1 MNTPLPLTAL
11 EGKLEQITYFNKETL
26 YTIAKL
32 KTGNTD
38 NLVTVVG
45 FMGGVSPGE
54 ALRIK
59 GTWETHPKYGQQ
71 FRIKSYDV
79 TLPASVEGIRNYL
92 QSGIIKGI
100 GPMMAGRMVKH
111 FGADTLN
118 VIEDCPK
125 KLLEVEG
132 IGKTKATS
140 ISNAWKNHHA
150 IRSLMQFLQ
159 EAGVKTSYSSILLKE
174 YGMDALKI
182 IQSNP
187 YRLANDIPGIGFYA
201 ADTIA
206 LSLGKSEN
214 EPERVRACI
223 IHLMQQFTNDGH
235 VFAYMDQLTARCK
248 NLFQIDSETTEE
260 AIEDLSASGDLIIE
274 NKAEA
279 PDKKAVY
286 LKALHQAEA
295 GLANRLKALLSVPV
309 VPQGIDPE
317 QISNEV
323 LKKLAIKLSQEQLN
337 VLEKIFF
344 YRAVIITGGP
354 GTGKTTLIRSINAVF
369 EALGNQISLAAPTG
383 RAARRLAELT
393 HRDAKTIHR
402 LLGYNF
408 KDNLFDKNQYNPLD
422 ADAVIIDEASMVDT
436 YLMFHL
442 LNAIPMTSM
451 LIMVGD
457 VFQLPSVGPGNV
469 LDDMIKSDIIP
480 VFYLKKI
487 FRQAR
492 ESSIILNAHRVLKGE
507 FPLLKHINEATDLSE
522 FYFIKQN
529 NPEKVVSTIV
539 ELCTRAVPE
548 RFGFDPIKEVQV
560 LTPMHKGVVGT
571 INLNQVLQ
579 KVLNPSTVMINAI
592 NNSFK
597 LGDKVMHLKNN
608 YQKEVFNG
616 DIGTIISIDSKK
628 EELSVDYYGRAVS
641 YDFTETDELSL
652 AYAISVHKSQGSEYP
667 AVIIPL
673 MTHHYALLQ
682 RNLLYTAITRGE
694 KLVILIGMKKA
705 LDIALKNDRPRQRLS
720 MLADRLRGCSSS
732 PRYAP

>member
-1 MNTPLPLTAL
+1 MNPSLPLTAL

-79 TLPASVEGIRNYL
+79 TLPASIEGIGSYL

-100 GPMMAGRMVKH
+100 GPMMASRMVKR

-118 VIEDCPK
+118 VIENCPER
-125 KLLEVEG
+125 LLEVEG

-174 YGMDALKI
+174 YGMDALEI

-206 LSLGKSEN
+206 LSLGKLEN

-223 IHLMQQFTNDGH
+223 IHLMQQSTNDGH

-274 NKAEA
+274 NKAKV

-309 VPQGIDPE
+309 VPQGIDTE

-323 LKKLAIKLSQEQLN
+323 LKKLAIRLSQEQLN

-369 EALGNQISLAAPTG
+369 EALGKQISLAAPTG

-408 KDNLFDKNQYNPLD
+408 KDNLFDKNQDNPLD

-522 FYFIKQN
+522 FYFIEQN

-548 RFGFDPIKEVQV
+548 RFGFDPVNEIQV

-579 KVLNPSTVMINAI
+579 KALNPSPVMINAI

-597 LGDKVMHLKNN
+597 IGDKVMHLKNN

-616 DIGTIISIDSKK
+616 DIGTIISIDGKK
-628 EELSVDYYGRAVS
+628 EELSVDFYGREVS
-641 YDFTETDELSL
+641 YDFTETGELSL

-705 LDIALKNDRPRQRLS
+705 LDIALKNDKPRQRLS
-720 MLADRLRGCSSS
+720 MLAERLSIL
-732 PRYAP
+732 